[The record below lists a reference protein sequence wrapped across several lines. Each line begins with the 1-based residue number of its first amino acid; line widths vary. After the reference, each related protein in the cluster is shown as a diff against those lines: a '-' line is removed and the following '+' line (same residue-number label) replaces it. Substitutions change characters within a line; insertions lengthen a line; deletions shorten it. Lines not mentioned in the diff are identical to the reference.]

1 MARVVDAEVKEII
14 ETDLSD
20 TAPFITAANLV
31 VTDRLGSSDDLSDAQ
46 LKEIE
51 RWFAAHLVAVRDPVS
66 ISSKTGDSLE
76 TFARGKLGE
85 ELKSTPYGQMVIVLD
100 TTGKMAS
107 LGKKAAVFKA
117 IDLDL

>member
-20 TAPFITAANLV
+20 TTPFITAANLV
-31 VTDRLGSSDDLSDAQ
+31 VTDRLGGSGLSDGQ

-51 RWFAAHLVAVRDPVS
+51 RWFAAHLVAIRDPISV
-66 ISSKTGDSLE
+66 SSKTGDATE
-76 TFARGKLGE
+76 TFARGQLGKG
-85 ELKSTPYGQMVIVLD
+85 LDSTPYGQTVKVLD
-100 TTGKMAS
+100 VTGKMAS